1 MRARRVCAVVLALVA
16 VVAVGCTSGAHD
28 ATSTPSGPPARVYW
42 PTEAWRTDDP
52 AEHGFDAAELAEVDR
67 LATEA
72 YPGMRSVVIV
82 RDGYVVHEYYRQ
94 GLDAADGHDVRSVT
108 KSVVSALVGI
118 ALADGAIESLDATVG
133 DLLARHLPPAA
144 DPRMANVTLRQLL
157 SMTSGLAGD
166 DGSVGGDDRLMD
178 ALFDSPDWVQH
189 ILGRPLV
196 AEPGTDWAYSSATSH
211 LLSAIVADSTGQST
225 LQFAR
230 DRLFGPLGI
239 RTDDA
244 FEPVLGPVIDQ
255 AELDRYLQAP
265 VAWPVDPQGY
275 PFGGAFLRLPARDLA
290 KIGYL
295 YLNEGRWNGE
305 EIIPADY
312 IRAST
317 TGAEGTPNAEAGY
330 GWQWWLDDADGH
342 PAYFA
347 RGYGGQT
354 IHVVP
359 DLDLV
364 TVTTSDPGRP
374 GPDGRSFAD
383 TAVVLAAED

>member
-1 MRARRVCAVVLALVA
+1 MRAQGVCAVVPAIVA
-16 VVAVGCTSGAHD
+16 VVAVGCTSGAD
-28 ATSTPSGPPARVYW
+28 DETSTPSGPPARVYW

-52 AEHGFDAAELAEVDR
+52 
-67 LATEA
+67 
-72 YPGMRSVVIV
+72 
-82 RDGYVVHEYYRQ
+82 
-94 GLDAADGHDVRSVT
+94 
-108 KSVVSALVGI
+108 
-118 ALADGAIESLDATVG
+118 
-133 DLLARHLPPAA
+133 
-144 DPRMANVTLRQLL
+144 
-157 SMTSGLAGD
+157 
-166 DGSVGGDDRLMD
+166 
-178 ALFDSPDWVQH
+178 
-189 ILGRPLV
+189 
-196 AEPGTDWAYSSATSH
+196 
-211 LLSAIVADSTGQST
+211 
-225 LQFAR
+225 
-230 DRLFGPLGI
+230 
-239 RTDDA
+239 
-244 FEPVLGPVIDQ
+244 

-290 KIGYL
+290 KIGFL

-364 TVTTSDPGRP
+364 TVATSDPDTP